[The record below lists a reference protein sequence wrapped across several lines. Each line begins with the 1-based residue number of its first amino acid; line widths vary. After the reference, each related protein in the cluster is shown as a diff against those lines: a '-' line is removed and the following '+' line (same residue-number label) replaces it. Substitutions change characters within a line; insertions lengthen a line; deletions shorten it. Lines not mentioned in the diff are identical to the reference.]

1 MLVRDVMTSE
11 FVSVRPQSPVK
22 HAIQLMHAHQITA
35 MPVLDEDGALVG
47 VVSEADVIRG
57 SMIPDRRAHEI
68 PVELEP
74 SSLAA
79 TVADVMT
86 PAPVTIRSD
95 QDLATAV
102 ERLADTQVKSLPVVD
117 DGRVVGMLSRRDL
130 IAVLA
135 RSDEQ
140 IAADVDRLL
149 SDGSVPCHVD
159 VVDGVVALSGQSD
172 PHARGIARVLAASVP
187 GVVGIGFRDR

>member
-11 FVSVRPQSPVK
+11 FVGVGPQSPVK

-35 MPVLDEDGALVG
+35 MPVLDEDGDLVG

-57 SMIPDRRAHEI
+57 AMLPDRRAREI
-68 PVELEP
+68 PVDPEP
-74 SSLAA
+74 GSLAA

-86 PAPVTIRSD
+86 AGPVTIRSD

-102 ERLADTQVKSLPVVD
+102 ERLLDTRVKSLPVVD
-117 DGRVVGMLSRRDL
+117 DGQVVGMLSRRDL

-140 IAADVDRLL
+140 IAADVDSLL
-149 SDGSVPCHVD
+149 RDGAVPCRVD
-159 VVDGVVALSGQSD
+159 VADGVVRLSGQTD
-172 PHARGIARVLAASVP
+172 PQARGIARVLASSVP
-187 GVVGIGFRDR
+187 GVVAIGFRD

>member
-11 FVSVRPQSPVK
+11 FVSVTPRSPVK
-22 HAIQLMHAHQITA
+22 RAIQLMHTHQITA
-35 MPVLDEDGALVG
+35 MPVLEETGGLVG

-68 PVELEP
+68 PIPVER

-79 TVADVMT
+79 TVGDVMT
-86 PAPVTIRSD
+86 PLPVTIRSD

-102 ERLADTQVKSLPVVD
+102 ELLADTQVKSLPVVD

-135 RSDEQ
+135 RSDEL
-140 IAADVDRLL
+140 IETEVAGLL
-149 SDGSVPCHVD
+149 RDGGVPCRVE
-159 VVDGVVALSGQSD
+159 VVDGVVELTGQTES
-172 PHARGIARVLAASVP
+172 HARSIARVLAASVP
-187 GVVGIGFRDR
+187 GVVGVGFAD

>member
-11 FVSVRPQSPVK
+11 LVSVRPGSPVK

-35 MPVLDEDGALVG
+35 MPVLDEEDRLVG

-57 SMIPDRRAHEI
+57 SMIPDRRAREI
-68 PVELEP
+68 PVEVEAG
-74 SSLAA
+74 SLPA

-86 PAPVTIRSD
+86 PGPVTIRSD

-140 IAADVDRLL
+140 IAADVDGLL
-149 SDGSVPCHVD
+149 REGAVPCQVD
-159 VVDGVVALSGQSD
+159 VVDGVVELRGQSD
-172 PHARGIARVLAASVP
+172 PQARGIARVLAVSVP
-187 GVVGIGFRDR
+187 GVVGLRFGD